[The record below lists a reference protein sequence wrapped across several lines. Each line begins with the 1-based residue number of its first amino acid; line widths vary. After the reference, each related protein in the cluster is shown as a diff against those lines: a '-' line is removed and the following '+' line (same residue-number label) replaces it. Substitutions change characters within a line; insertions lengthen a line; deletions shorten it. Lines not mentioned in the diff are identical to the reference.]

1 MSLGIHSGM
10 NWQEGFGISEMSC
23 YISSIIPCRR
33 LASVTC
39 LNWPTCIQ
47 HEQHSHLPCPEYR
60 TMNTTHEQNNPAA
73 ALRQQDCHDWRDIL
87 VPSPWTGDG
96 NIREC
101 YCNRA
106 LYTSSNLGYLYLKS
120 PPGFSDTTPNSIP
133 NSTPNALNG
142 ARCLGCGRSCILH
155 F

>member
-1 MSLGIHSGM
+1 M
-10 NWQEGFGISEMSC
+10 QT
-23 YISSIIPCRR
+23 R
-33 LASVTC
+33 LTTC
-39 LNWPTCIQ
+39 LSTCQLSTVNLYGVIQ
-47 HEQHSHLPCPEYR
+47 LMNNTHLPCPEYR
-60 TMNTTHEQNNPAA
+60 TMNTKQAA
-73 ALRQQDCHDWRDIL
+73 ALRPQDFHDWRDIL

>member
-23 YISSIIPCRR
+23 YISSIIPCKR

-87 VPSPWTGDG
+87 VPSPSTGG
-96 NIREC
+96 NIREG
-101 YCNRA
+101 YCNGA
-106 LYTSSNLGYLYLKS
+106 LYSRSIHLNQLGIQCLWLVMPRLTPYLNHTE
-120 PPGFSDTTPNSIP
+120 FHT
-133 NSTPNALNG
+133 
-142 ARCLGCGRSCILH
+142 
-155 F
+155 